1 MVSSHFHLH
10 NKHTISSAWKRL
22 LVKYIRWV
30 ESWGQR
36 LFPAQ
41 RAGLVRRVRNKI
53 VCEHFLF
60 ILGTKPTYIK
70 HVKKWQVY

>member
-1 MVSSHFHLH
+1 M
-10 NKHTISSAWKRL
+10 
-22 LVKYIRWV
+22 
-30 ESWGQR
+30 
-36 LFPAQ
+36 
-41 RAGLVRRVRNKI
+41 RRVRNKI